1 MIYFCFTKGK
11 DETLNMLV
19 EASGLNDLFWKL
31 DEFEDPYMFYFQKI
45 KHLPTICF
53 KSKSKT
59 HEDEWLGRYN
69 EHEITET
76 DMSESL
82 WYVMEKEGDIFTF
95 DGRQC
100 KGTLKLKKV
109 TGDEYEQLKAIEIA
123 TSH

>member
-19 EASGLNDLFWKL
+19 EASGLNELFWKL
-31 DEFEDPYMFYFQKI
+31 DEFEVPYMFYFQKI
-45 KHLPTICF
+45 KTLPTICF

-59 HEDEWLGRYN
+59 HDDEWLGRYN

-95 DGRQC
+95 GGRQC
-100 KGTLKLKKV
+100 EGTLKLKKV
-109 TGDEYEQLKAIEIA
+109 TGDEYEQLKAIKTA
-123 TSH
+123 ASH